1 MLDCNEEKT
10 EHDFF
15 LHFELGFT
23 PSTLVLSALQP
34 SNVYAIES
42 MQIMRQQR
50 KYEATV
56 QKILQHKRL
65 AVVVDNRGL
74 LLQLFLRL
82 PAQITILF
90 GFNSQI

>member
-1 MLDCNEEKT
+1 MLDCTEEKT

-82 PAQITILF
+82 PALIMILF